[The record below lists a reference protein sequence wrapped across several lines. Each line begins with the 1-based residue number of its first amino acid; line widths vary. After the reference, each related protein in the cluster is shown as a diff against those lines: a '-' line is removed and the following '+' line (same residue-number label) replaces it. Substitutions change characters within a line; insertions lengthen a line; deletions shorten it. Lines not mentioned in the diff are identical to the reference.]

1 MNLSKNIKFLD
12 NEKNTFLND
21 RTVIECYK
29 MQGKVMLIVLL
40 NIRDYSSFTQ
50 ILTCLA
56 LHSLLPFSYDFEV
69 VLTKSFYNLLCITIE
84 LTVANLNLNRLS
96 AQPAVSENV
105 SKSVKLLKKIF
116 TKLLLTFPTSSAF
129 RSSNMQPKNYPEYQK
144 KLNHLES
151 SAQPNFDFPEK
162 SAHEI
167 HEISNQRGDLT
178 ASIDSTTDLSIET
191 IPSKIK
197 EIKKNRKYK
206 IIWRQRPIHGRMSG
220 NVGTERRTVDP
231 IPIIELLELKE
242 NGEFMPITEEN
253 IFTSMRASLYDAEG
267 KTCLNNAQTNVSKD
281 FPNILGDTVECSV
294 ILYDEFDRLGT
305 FFVFKDL
312 SVRSPGNYTIKF
324 TLYDLESDVAPY
336 GQLASKKS
344 LINVLLA
351 PITIYKPKDF
361 PGTLNSS
368 ALTKAF
374 KKQDQFFSNN
384 DRHCVSTAQQ
394 HPQYQ
399 SNANNAS
406 EINEQNSVLVQSSRR
421 KMNEGLIPERKKK
434 YAVIW
439 RQKPV
444 HARMSGNG
452 AKERRTIDPPPILE
466 LLEVI
471 NGKLVPIV
479 QDNCF
484 THMRAALYTADG
496 KKSLESLPRERS
508 KNQAIL
514 VGDLI
519 EYSRVLFDDLRRTG
533 TFFVF
538 KDLSIKRSGTY
549 TIKFTLYDLE
559 SDTHRGQLA
568 SKKPFQFQIFS
579 PPVKVLSPKDFPGML
594 ESSNISR
601 VFNNQGLKL
610 TIKNKENN

>member
-1 MNLSKNIKFLD
+1 MQSR
-12 NEKNTFLND
+12 NEFEDDYHNNSFCNQDYLNSEI
-21 RTVIECYK
+21 TNNSYC
-29 MQGKVMLIVLL
+29 
-40 NIRDYSSFTQ
+40 T
-50 ILTCLA
+50 LTCLDKI
-56 LHSLLPFSYDFEV
+56 LLDSNEV
-69 VLTKSFYNLLCITIE
+69 IK
-84 LTVANLNLNRLS
+84 
-96 AQPAVSENV
+96 
-105 SKSVKLLKKIF
+105 
-116 TKLLLTFPTSSAF
+116 
-129 RSSNMQPKNYPEYQK
+129 SSNGFLKDQNEELVESTKRKRTEGSYSNKEKEYTVIWRQKPVHARMSGNGAKERRTIDPPPILELMEYVNGNLMPIIEENCFTHMRAALYSPDGTISLEELQRGMLKNK
-144 KLNHLES
+144 ATLVES

-220 NVGTERRTVDP
+220 NVGTERRT

-466 LLEVI
+466 LLEL
-471 NGKLVPIV
+471 NLFSSV

-533 TFFVF
+533 TFFQ
-538 KDLSIKRSGTY
+538 KR
-549 TIKFTLYDLE
+549 